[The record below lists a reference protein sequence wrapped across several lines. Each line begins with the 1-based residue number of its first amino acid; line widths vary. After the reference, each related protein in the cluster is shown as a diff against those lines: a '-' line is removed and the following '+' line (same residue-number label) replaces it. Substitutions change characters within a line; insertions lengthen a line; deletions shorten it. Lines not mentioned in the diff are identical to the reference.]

1 MLIKWMWF
9 ERTVCEY
16 GDGTDASR
24 ASVLGF
30 AAWSWPA
37 SDQVRA
43 WLEAGWEKWE
53 REQPSW

>member
-1 MLIKWMWF
+1 MWE
-9 ERTVCEY
+9 ERTVCVF
-16 GDGTDASR
+16 GDGMDASR
-24 ASVLGF
+24 ANVLNY
-30 AAWSWPA
+30 ATWSWPA